1 MLVRA
6 GFAPSQAEVDALT
19 GRNASAA
26 VSGLI
31 APAQRRPPLQPTY
44 AAPDFVAQA
53 QPIPNRLLKSREK
66 QQAQRQQ
73 LFRAVERKGEARTL
87 PLEMN
92 PGGRQQTQAEF
103 AGGTAGAGGNQPAL
117 RLLGRDGM
125 LRVAEGMAQITFDPG
140 PWLVQYGD
148 HSDRPTTQLRPTM
161 ALKADEVLP
170 LDGRTGQHPALKPL
184 LPLWAQGQLGIV
196 QGVGYP
202 EPNLSHFR
210 SIEIWQ
216 TASKATEY
224 QPDGWAAR
232 GKQAGLAA
240 KGHFT
245 TEGVLIGGSEL
256 GALTGA
262 RAVSLTNPEAFVN
275 QSRFAQGGDLALAA
289 RSQNNLA
296 LRNLLKVEGDNNTAA
311 SGLRGE
317 RYNFSTVFPAGAF
330 GNSVRAAAQVVAS
343 QAGKPAASLGGV
355 GGVPVITLTLG
366 SFDTHQNQ
374 LGAHVGL
381 LKQLADGLVALQSA
395 LTELG
400 AWDRTLVMTFSE
412 FGRRARQNNSTGTD
426 HGGRYGQPPDLT
438 RLDGAQNA
446 LYTTDFR
453 QLYSTVA
460 RDWWGVSPE
469 AVTRGRFEPVKFLHT

>member
-1 MLVRA
+1 MQRRQLI
-6 GFAPSQAEVDALT
+6 QAFSSLT
-19 GRNASAA
+19 ASALLA
-26 VSGLI
+26 AHAPGWAQGVGQRAASVADRILVLVELKGGNDGLNTVV
-31 APAQRRPPLQPTY
+31 PFLDPTY
-44 AAPDFVAQA
+44 Q
-53 QPIPNRLLKSREK
+53 
-66 QQAQRQQ
+66 
-73 LFRAVERKGEARTL
+73 
-87 PLEMN
+87 
-92 PGGRQQTQAEF
+92 
-103 AGGTAGAGGNQPAL
+103 
-117 RLLGRDGM
+117 
-125 LRVAEGMAQITFDPG
+125 
-140 PWLVQYGD
+140 
-148 HSDRPTTQLRPTM
+148 QLRPTI
-161 ALKADEVLP
+161 ALKPDEVLP
-170 LDGRTGQHPALKPL
+170 LDDRTGLHPALKPL

-224 QPDGWAAR
+224 LPDGWAAR
-232 GKQAGLAA
+232 GMQAGFAA

-245 TEGVLIGGSEL
+245 TEGVLIGGSEF

-262 RAVSLTNPEAFVN
+262 RAVSLNNPEAFVN
-275 QSRFAQGGDLALAA
+275 QSRFAQGGDPALAA
-289 RSQNNLA
+289 RSQNNPA
-296 LRNLLKVEGDNNTAA
+296 LRNLLKVEGDINAAA

-343 QAGKPAASLGGV
+343 QTAKPTGE

-374 LGAHVGL
+374 LGQHAGL

-412 FGRRARQNNSTGTD
+412 FGRRARQNNSNGTD
-426 HGGRYGQPPDLT
+426 HGTAAPHFVLGGAVRGGLYGQPPDLT

-446 LYTTDFR
+446 LFTTDFR

-460 RDWWGVSPE
+460 RDWWGVSAE
-469 AVTRGRFEPVKFLHT
+469 AVTRGRFEPVKFLRT